1 MRDPERNAGL
11 VGDCEALLE
20 AKDILFARYEPN
32 QLSRV
37 SLNWGAE
44 ISIYEW
50 DRVTID
56 GSPHR
61 VQGLDLTGMGLTGD
75 IPEALGWLTNLKI
88 LMLGGNQLTGCIPRG
103 LSLEELRWDS
113 GIDYQV
119 CSESPTRD
127 ITDLDPGLLA
137 QCSNGVVVPDPE
149 DNPGLVS
156 DCVTLFEVREA
167 LAGSEQFGW
176 SVNVPIPEWRGVD
189 IWGMP
194 SRVQWL
200 VLSHSE
206 VTGEI
211 PAVPSE
217 LTSLSVL
224 SLSNNKLTGDI
235 PAELGNLG
243 NLDVLILGGN
253 KLTGDI
259 PPELGQLTYLEEL
272 GLSDNR

>member
-1 MRDPERNAGL
+1 MRLSVALLLTTVLAAGIACREAPMQPTSLDSTIESAVEATREASARAEATVDARVAATVDASEAQQRVAARLAPTPTPLRPTSTPVAPDADRPTPTPLYEVTVVAPRLTATPPLPTATPRPTAVPSRGCSSGVAVRDPERNAGL

-50 DRVTID
+50 NRVTID

-113 GIDYQV
+113 SIDYQV
-119 CSESPTRD
+119 CSKS
-127 ITDLDPGLLA
+127 
-137 QCSNGVVVPDPE
+137 
-149 DNPGLVS
+149 
-156 DCVTLFEVREA
+156 
-167 LAGSEQFGW
+167 
-176 SVNVPIPEWRGVD
+176 
-189 IWGMP
+189 
-194 SRVQWL
+194 
-200 VLSHSE
+200 
-206 VTGEI
+206 
-211 PAVPSE
+211 
-217 LTSLSVL
+217 LTQGHQR
-224 SLSNNKLTGDI
+224 T
-235 PAELGNLG
+235 
-243 NLDVLILGGN
+243 
-253 KLTGDI
+253 
-259 PPELGQLTYLEEL
+259 
-272 GLSDNR
+272 